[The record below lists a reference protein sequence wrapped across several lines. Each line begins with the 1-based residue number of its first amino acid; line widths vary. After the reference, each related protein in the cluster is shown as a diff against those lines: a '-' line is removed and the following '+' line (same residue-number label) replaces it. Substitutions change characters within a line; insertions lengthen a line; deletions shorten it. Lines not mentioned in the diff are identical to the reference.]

1 MDSDVYLYKMSAS
14 QSFNK
19 QTERKSNEYPS
30 KSHTFAAANRL
41 HRRVKAAAQHSS
53 SELGSAFALHFTC
66 HCKQV
71 AIIINY

>member
-1 MDSDVYLYKMSAS
+1 MSIS

-19 QTERKSNEYPS
+19 QIERKLNEYPS
-30 KSHTFAAANRL
+30 KCHTFALASGL
-41 HRRVKAAAQHSS
+41 QVRVKAAAQHSS

-66 HCKQV
+66 HRKQV